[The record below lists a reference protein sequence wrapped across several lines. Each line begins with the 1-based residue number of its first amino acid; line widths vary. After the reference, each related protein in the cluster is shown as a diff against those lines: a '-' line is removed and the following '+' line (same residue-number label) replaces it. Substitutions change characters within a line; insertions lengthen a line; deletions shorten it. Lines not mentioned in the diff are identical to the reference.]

1 MSEMESQVSTITGG
15 VRINPTE
22 VNFLAQEGLIQI
34 TVVNEL
40 PVTVQDLQL
49 ELEPGN
55 ARLRIIEAPDA
66 VTIGPMSRAT
76 VQFRAEAVAAGEVPV
91 RATLSTPGGLTIGE
105 AQDVGVQVRP
115 TGIWIYWL
123 LGGLAGVI
131 LILGLTRA
139 LRRPAPTSA
148 TRQEPS

>member
-1 MSEMESQVSTITGG
+1 MESQVTTITGG

-40 PVTVQDLQL
+40 PVAVQDLQL
-49 ELEPGN
+49 GLEPGN
-55 ARLRIIEAPDA
+55 GRLRIIEAPEA
-66 VTIGPMSRAT
+66 ITIGPTSRAT

-91 RATLSTPGGLTIGE
+91 RATLSTPSGLTVGE
-105 AQDVGVQVRP
+105 AQDLGIQVRP
-115 TGIWIYWL
+115 TGIWIYWV

-131 LILGLTRA
+131 LILGLARA
-139 LRRPAPTSA
+139 LRRPTRPVPTQ
-148 TRQEPS
+148 QEPS